1 MNSVGDVNVCSI
13 SHHAWDMGN
22 AQRSLNERVPPL
34 SGMVK
39 RHLAPHT
46 NSIRGSRGEQAK
58 AEAELE
64 A

>member
-1 MNSVGDVNVCSI
+1 MNSGGDVNVCSV
-13 SHHAWDMGN
+13 SRHAWDTGN

-34 SGMVK
+34 SGMAK
-39 RHLAPHT
+39 WHLAPHT
-46 NSIRGSRGEQAK
+46 DFIRGSPGEQAK